1 MPYPKT
7 DKGKKAAT
15 EAYKICSDKT
25 GQTKEKCVMGVYNDK
40 MSSSSSSSNNKGTT
54 TTTTTAKG
62 KKK

>member
-40 MSSSSSSSNNKGTT
+40 MSASSSSNNKGTT
-54 TTTTTAKG
+54 TTAKG